1 MTQLTPHFSLEEMC
15 FSQTAVRK
23 GIDNIPKDQATLDN
37 LARTANGLERVRSFL
52 NSNAIRISSGYRS
65 PLLERA
71 ICDDAY
77 RQWCLRRDFVVGIQ
91 SWNEYLR
98 GKQHPKGQAVDFT
111 SIYGPPALI
120 VKTLAKSGIEYDQL
134 ILEYPGDGGWVH
146 ISFCDDPRRQVL
158 VVDKHGTRLF
168 Q

>member
-1 MTQLTPHFSLEEMC
+1 MTQLSPHFSLEEMC

-23 GIDNIPKDQATLDN
+23 GINNIPADPVILDD
-37 LARTANGLERVRSFL
+37 LTRTANGLERVRQHL
-52 NSNAIRISSGYRS
+52 NNNAIRVSSGYRS

-120 VKTLAKSGIEYDQL
+120 VKSIKASGIEYDTL
-134 ILEYPGDGGWVH
+134 ALEYPGEGGWVH
-146 ISFCDDPRRQVL
+146 ISFSDDPRRQTL
-158 VVDKHGTRLF
+158 VIDAKGTRLF